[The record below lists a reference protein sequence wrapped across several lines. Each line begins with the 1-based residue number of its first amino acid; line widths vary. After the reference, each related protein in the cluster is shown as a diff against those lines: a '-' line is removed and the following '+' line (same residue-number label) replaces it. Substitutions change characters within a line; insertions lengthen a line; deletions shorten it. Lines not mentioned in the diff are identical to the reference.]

1 MKINITKKM
10 IFTLTILLVSAS
22 AAFAQTA
29 TVKGV
34 VYDSQTGETLPG
46 AAIAIKGTLTGTSTG
61 FDGTYKL
68 EGVPAGNVELTCSF
82 LGYSDMT
89 VTIKNLQSGATATQ
103 DFFINPN
110 SVNLDELIVI
120 GYGVQKKS
128 DKTGAVSQIKAADLN
143 GGVLTDPVQALQG
156 KSAGVIVSKKGGDPN
171 SGFAIKI
178 RGASGLDSNTQPL
191 YVVDEVPGVD
201 PTTIAPEDIESFN
214 ILKDAASTAIYGSR
228 GANGVVIITTKSNA
242 SKEGAKRRSENGQLS
257 FNASLSLDKVA
268 KKLNLLDASQIR
280 QYAEG
285 NNLIGFVD
293 GGSDTDWQDA
303 IYRTGLSQN
312 YNLNASGGNDK
323 STYYASV
330 THSDWKGVVEG
341 SEKQRT
347 IGRINFTHKAIN
359 DKLFISGTLSGTVED
374 NDYIGYDGWNNTNV
388 LYTAFTHNPTDP
400 IYNEDGTFAQ
410 INRGFKYCNPLA
422 TINEITNHRDAQRF
436 LGNLK
441 ADYTIIDGLVLSGSY
456 SYIADD
462 NVNTYFVPNGALF
475 ETTTGEA
482 SKSYSNNYQNVLEIT
497 GSYSKTFKE
506 KHNLNAVL
514 GYSYQD
520 YTYEGF
526 TASGKNVQSNL
537 IGPYN
542 LGALSEV
549 NVGDVSSYKGAW
561 TLIGFFGRV
570 QYNFDERY
578 FGSASIRRDGS
589 SKFGANNKWGWFP
602 TVAAGWNID
611 NEKFMENISWIDQ
624 LKLRASYGISGNQE
638 IGEYRSLVAY
648 YPNGLAVNPETGEQV
663 IVFTPAWN
671 ANPDLKWEETAEFN
685 VGVDF
690 AFLHSRLSGSLEFY
704 NKTTTDMLGSYSV
717 PVPPNLASTTY
728 ANSGKMI
735 NRGVE
740 LNVQGYIIDKPNLKW
755 RSSLSASHNHQK
767 IISLGE
773 FTSSDGVRKDGYIT
787 GPGLIG
793 NSNWVTGI
801 IEGYEI
807 GIFYVPELVL
817 RSDGTPYLLDG
828 EFVYKTST
836 GGYTTNIDQAQ
847 RYVAGSA
854 TPDFEIGFSNS
865 FIIFKN
871 WTVDINFRSMIG
883 NDVYN
888 ATRMLLDYP
897 GNLPN
902 LNCLEDALTW
912 AELGRTSGPAVCD
925 YYVEDGSFLRLDY
938 LALGYNFNMTRIK
951 YIQTLRLYLASNN
964 LFTITGYS
972 GLDPETTIDGLS
984 YGIDMYNVY
993 PKTRSFTI
1001 GVNVTF

>member
-1 MKINITKKM
+1 
-10 IFTLTILLVSAS
+10 
-22 AAFAQTA
+22 
-29 TVKGV
+29 
-34 VYDSQTGETLPG
+34 
-46 AAIAIKGTLTGTSTG
+46 
-61 FDGTYKL
+61 
-68 EGVPAGNVELTCSF
+68 
-82 LGYSDMT
+82 
-89 VTIKNLQSGATATQ
+89 
-103 DFFINPN
+103 
-110 SVNLDELIVI
+110 
-120 GYGVQKKS
+120 
-128 DKTGAVSQIKAADLN
+128 
-143 GGVLTDPVQALQG
+143 
-156 KSAGVIVSKKGGDPN
+156 
-171 SGFAIKI
+171 
-178 RGASGLDSNTQPL
+178 
-191 YVVDEVPGVD
+191 
-201 PTTIAPEDIESFN
+201 
-214 ILKDAASTAIYGSR
+214 
-228 GANGVVIITTKSNA
+228 
-242 SKEGAKRRSENGQLS
+242 
-257 FNASLSLDKVA
+257 
-268 KKLNLLDASQIR
+268 
-280 QYAEG
+280 
-285 NNLIGFVD
+285 
-293 GGSDTDWQDA
+293 
-303 IYRTGLSQN
+303 
-312 YNLNASGGNDK
+312 
-323 STYYASV
+323 
-330 THSDWKGVVEG
+330 
-341 SEKQRT
+341 
-347 IGRINFTHKAIN
+347 
-359 DKLFISGTLSGTVED
+359 
-374 NDYIGYDGWNNTNV
+374 
-388 LYTAFTHNPTDP
+388 
-400 IYNEDGTFAQ
+400 
-410 INRGFKYCNPLA
+410 
-422 TINEITNHRDAQRF
+422 
-436 LGNLK
+436 
-441 ADYTIIDGLVLSGSY
+441 
-456 SYIADD
+456 
-462 NVNTYFVPNGALF
+462 
-475 ETTTGEA
+475 
-482 SKSYSNNYQNVLEIT
+482 
-497 GSYSKTFKE
+497 
-506 KHNLNAVL
+506 
-514 GYSYQD
+514 
-520 YTYEGF
+520 
-526 TASGKNVQSNL
+526 
-537 IGPYN
+537 
-542 LGALSEV
+542 
-549 NVGDVSSYKGAW
+549 
-561 TLIGFFGRV
+561 
-570 QYNFDERY
+570 
-578 FGSASIRRDGS
+578 
-589 SKFGANNKWGWFP
+589 
-602 TVAAGWNID
+602 
-611 NEKFMENISWIDQ
+611 
-624 LKLRASYGISGNQE
+624 
-638 IGEYRSLVAY
+638 
-648 YPNGLAVNPETGEQV
+648 
-663 IVFTPAWN
+663 
-671 ANPDLKWEETAEFN
+671 
-685 VGVDF
+685 
-690 AFLHSRLSGSLEFY
+690 
-704 NKTTTDMLGSYSV
+704 KTTTDMLGSYSV